1 MPIIKRIKVGEG
13 IEKEVAGLARELRRF
28 RTELALRSI
37 KYLNPMTERA
47 IIGKAAEEAI
57 KRAWSR
63 YSIKRKLNKLASTKH
78 GKAYIN
84 NIVIELAKKYG
95 TEKVEAKGV
104 ESTIN
109 YKAKLLRQELK
120 ALYKNKELSGI
131 NYIEKV
137 REAVFKYFDMNTA
150 LKIDKQL
157 KLRLLMCEIGKRG
170 VADLFDG
177 RTFYSK
183 DNSIRYAK
191 LDREKIG
198 EALMLAG
205 VKKTKYDYYT
215 FRLSEIMLESV
226 RTARNSVEA
235 FTKFEELYR
244 RTLQTDP
251 LFRRAEFEAIIKEL
265 TRMYNLAGAV
275 GMLQETLKTVPNK
288 LISIASHIL
297 ARAYAMI
304 PIVGAIASTQV
315 EAAGAIAELGE
326 AINNKVGSSAY
337 MYYSLRDALGP
348 LGDELREYILLNKQ
362 TQQIQQPA

>member
-1 MPIIKRIKVGEG
+1 MPIKRIRIKIGEG
-13 IEKEVAGLARELRRF
+13 IEKEVAGLARELRGF

-47 IIGKAAEEAI
+47 IVGKAAEEAMR
-57 KRAWSR
+57 RAWSR

-84 NIVIELAKKYG
+84 NIVLNLAKKYG
-95 TEKVEAKGV
+95 AEKVEAKGI

-109 YKAKLLRQELK
+109 FRTKLLRQELK
-120 ALYKNKELSGI
+120 ALYKNKELNGI

-137 REAVFKYFDMNTA
+137 REAIFKHFDMNTA
-150 LKIDKQL
+150 LKIDKEL
-157 KLRLLMCEIGKRG
+157 KLRLLICEVGKRG
-170 VADLFDG
+170 VTDLFDG

-183 DNSIRYAK
+183 DKAIKFVR
-191 LDREKIG
+191 LGREKIG

-226 RTARNSVEA
+226 RTARNPVEA
-235 FTKFEELYR
+235 STKFEELYR

-251 LFRRAEFEAIIKEL
+251 LFRRAEFEAIVKEL

-288 LISIASHIL
+288 LISIASRIL

-315 EAAGAIAELGE
+315 EAAEAVASLGE
-326 AINNKVGSSAY
+326 AISNKVENSVY
-337 MYYSLRDALGP
+337 MIYNLRDALGP
-348 LGDELREYILLNKQ
+348 LGDQLREHILLKQ
-362 TQQIQQPA
+362 TQQAQQPA